1 MRLVEMNIE
10 ALLGYLV
17 QMNASDLHLKAGAP
31 PIVRVDG
38 TLSALDLPVVSP
50 SDTEAFATQLL
61 PPMKREQLAATGDAE
76 FGLSVEGLGRFRVNA
91 FRERGKVRFVIR
103 SVPVTT
109 PTLAELNL
117 PDSIV
122 SLAQERRGMIL
133 VTGPAGTGKT
143 TTIAAVIGLI
153 NSVRRCHIVT
163 IEDPVEVVHGD
174 HLSLI
179 DQREVGTD
187 VLSYAAGMKYVVR
200 QDPDVIFI
208 GEIRDVETAE
218 AAIQAAETGHLV
230 ISTMHTTDA
239 TETVNRLIDL
249 FPAERQ
255 RQVRLSLASTLR
267 GVICQRL
274 LARADGAGRVPAVEL
289 MVVTGRVQERIL
301 DASQT
306 GKISEV
312 IREGGYYGMQ
322 TFDQSL
328 MWLLAED
335 LVSLEAARATASSP
349 HDFEL
354 ALAQAQLA

>member
-1 MRLVEMNIE
+1 
-10 ALLGYLV
+10 
-17 QMNASDLHLKAGAP
+17 
-31 PIVRVDG
+31 
-38 TLSALDLPVVSP
+38 
-50 SDTEAFATQLL
+50 
-61 PPMKREQLAATGDAE
+61 
-76 FGLSVEGLGRFRVNA
+76 
-91 FRERGKVRFVIR
+91 
-103 SVPVTT
+103 
-109 PTLAELNL
+109 
-117 PDSIV
+117 
-122 SLAQERRGMIL
+122 
-133 VTGPAGTGKT
+133 
-143 TTIAAVIGLI
+143 
-153 NSVRRCHIVT
+153 
-163 IEDPVEVVHGD
+163 VHGD

-187 VLSYAAGMKYVVR
+187 VASYQAGMKYVVR

-274 LARADGAGRVPAVEL
+274 LPRADGGGRVPAVEL

-301 DASQT
+301 DPAQT
-306 GKISEV
+306 GTISEV
-312 IREGGYYGMQ
+312 MKDGGYYGMQ

-328 MWLLAED
+328 MWLLVEG
-335 LVSLEAARATASSP
+335 LVSLEDARAAASSP
-349 HDFEL
+349 HDFQL
-354 ALAQAQLA
+354 ALAQARLD